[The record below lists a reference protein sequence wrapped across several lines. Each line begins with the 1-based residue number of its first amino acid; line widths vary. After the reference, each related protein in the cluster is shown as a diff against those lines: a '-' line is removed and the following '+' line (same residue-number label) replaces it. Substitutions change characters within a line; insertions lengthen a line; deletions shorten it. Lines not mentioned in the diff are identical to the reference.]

1 MVRSSEPTNCVASF
15 FISPSVKSASDTE
28 YLRGRVKW
36 PVPYE
41 MLLGDGVMYVSW
53 ENAGSKADTNIAARH
68 SSFFMQ

>member
-1 MVRSSEPTNCVASF
+1 M
-15 FISPSVKSASDTE
+15 KLASDTE